1 LNELCE
7 EHNTGFGD
15 RGRGVV
21 NTRNT
26 ALESV
31 ESVESLNNA
40 DFGDSIDPAGEAAP
54 LGTLERGL
62 YLLGLFSTERPEWT
76 LRELREE
83 SQLPKATVRR
93 LMLTLE
99 RLGWV
104 DQDVAGNYTLGP
116 RMLQSVYARTSA
128 SVLVSEARPY
138 IEQLARTTTE
148 SALLSVWGHEG
159 ALSLDLV
166 TTERHFKPFT
176 SVGMVVRGL
185 MTADAKVLV
194 AFAPEAVWNAR
205 YASLSHAMPS
215 GVTLESMRETWRA
228 VREAGVA
235 FDTEEWKPGV
245 CAVAAPVLNAD
256 GFVLASISL
265 VIPSERGHQADL
277 ERHADAVRD
286 AAAALSRVHIERSRL
301 LGTGQDLTESLD

>member
-1 LNELCE
+1 VNDPCE
-7 EHNTGFGD
+7 EHNIGSD
-15 RGRGVV
+15 ERGRGIVDIA
-21 NTRNT
+21 NTLT
-26 ALESV
+26 ASGAGLD
-31 ESVESLNNA
+31 SLA
-40 DFGDSIDPAGEAAP
+40 REAAP

-83 SQLPKATVRR
+83 SQLAKATVRR

-104 DQDVAGNYTLGP
+104 EQDVAGIYTLGP
-116 RMLQSVYARTSA
+116 RMLQSLYARTSS

-138 IEQLARTTTE
+138 LEQLAQITTE

-166 TTERHFKPFT
+166 TTQRHFKPFT
-176 SVGMVVRGL
+176 SAGMVVRGL

-194 AFAPEAVWNAR
+194 AFAPEAVWDAR
-205 YASLSHAMPS
+205 YASLSQAMPS
-215 GVTLESMRETWRA
+215 GISLESMCEKWRA
-228 VREAGVA
+228 VRDAGVA
-235 FDTEEWKPGV
+235 FDNEEWKPGV
-245 CAVAAPVLNAD
+245 CAVAAPVLGAD

-265 VIPSERGHQADL
+265 VIPSERGGKAEL

-286 AAAALSRVHIERSRL
+286 VAAALSRIHIERSRSL
-301 LGTGQDLTESLD
+301 ITAEDSDESVG

>member
-1 LNELCE
+1 MSGIAKTSVVGL
-7 EHNTGFGD
+7 TGLD
-15 RGRGVV
+15 D
-21 NTRNT
+21 
-26 ALESV
+26 A
-31 ESVESLNNA
+31 
-40 DFGDSIDPAGEAAP
+40 PAGQSGEAAP

-104 DQDVAGNYTLGP
+104 EQDPAGNYALGP
-116 RMLQSVYARTSA
+116 RMLQSLYAGTSS

-138 IEQLARTTTE
+138 LEQLAQITTE

-166 TTERHFKPFT
+166 TTQRHFKPFT

-194 AFAPEAVWNAR
+194 AFAPEAAWDAR
-205 YASLSHAMPS
+205 YASLSQAMP
-215 GVTLESMRETWRA
+215 GVITLESMREKWRA
-228 VREAGVA
+228 VRDAGVA
-235 FDTEEWKPGV
+235 FDNEEWKPGV
-245 CAVAAPVLNAD
+245 CAVAAPVLSAD

-265 VIPSERGHQADL
+265 VVPSERGGQPEL

-286 AAAALSRVHIERSRL
+286 AAAALSRVHVERSR
-301 LGTGQDLTESLD
+301 SLNAAEDSGEPAG

>member
-1 LNELCE
+1 MTEIA
-7 EHNTGFGD
+7 NTFTASNGFD
-15 RGRGVV
+15 RPD
-21 NTRNT
+21 TQ
-26 ALESV
+26 
-31 ESVESLNNA
+31 A
-40 DFGDSIDPAGEAAP
+40 DGAAP

-62 YLLGLFSTERPEWT
+62 YLLGLFSTERPTWT

-83 SQLPKATVRR
+83 SQLAKATVRR

-104 DQDVAGNYTLGP
+104 EQDDAGNYTLGP
-116 RMLQSVYARTSA
+116 RMLQSLFAKTSA

-138 IEQLARTTTE
+138 LEQLAHATTE

-166 TTERHFKPFT
+166 TTQRHFKPFT
-176 SVGMVVRGL
+176 SAGMVVRGL
-185 MTADAKVLV
+185 MTADAQVLV
-194 AFAPEAVWNAR
+194 AFAPEVVWDAR
-205 YASLSHAMPS
+205 YASLSQATPA
-215 GVTLESMRETWRA
+215 GIAVDSMRKKWRE
-228 VREAGVA
+228 VRDAGIA

-245 CAVAAPVLNAD
+245 CAVAAPVLGAD

-265 VIPSERGHQADL
+265 VIPSERGGQQEL

-286 AAAALSRVHIERSRL
+286 AAAALSRVHIERNR
-301 LGTGQDLTESLD
+301 SLSTAQNPDE

>member
-1 LNELCE
+1 MNELSE
-7 EHNTGFGD
+7 EHNIGFVE
-15 RGRGVV
+15 RGRE
-21 NTRNT
+21 T
-26 ALESV
+26 V
-31 ESVESLNNA
+31 ETSTTSSRAFLAGE
-40 DFGDSIDPAGEAAP
+40 AGEAAP

-104 DQDVAGNYTLGP
+104 EQDVAGNYALGP
-116 RMLQSVYARTSA
+116 RMLQSLYAKTSA

-138 IEQLARTTTE
+138 LERLAQSTTE

-159 ALSLDLV
+159 TLSLDLV

-176 SVGMVVRGL
+176 SAGMVVHGL
-185 MTADAKVLV
+185 MSADAKVLV
-194 AFAPEAVWNAR
+194 AFAPEMLWDAR
-205 YASLSHAMPS
+205 YASLSQAMPA
-215 GVTLESMRETWRA
+215 GVTVDSMRAKWRE
-228 VREAGVA
+228 VRAAGVA
-235 FDTEEWKPGV
+235 FDNEEWKPGV
-245 CAVAAPVLNAD
+245 CAVAAPVLGAD

-265 VIPSERGHQADL
+265 VIPSERGGKQEL
-277 ERHADAVRD
+277 ERYAAAVRD
-286 AAAALSRVHIERSRL
+286 AAAALSRVHIERNQA
-301 LGTGQDLTESLD
+301 LGMTPDDGDSQG

>member
-1 LNELCE
+1 MLDIAK
-7 EHNTGFGD
+7 TSVVGFA
-15 RGRGVV
+15 GRDD
-21 NTRNT
+21 
-26 ALESV
+26 A
-31 ESVESLNNA
+31 
-40 DFGDSIDPAGEAAP
+40 PAGQPGEAAP

-62 YLLGLFSTERPEWT
+62 YLLGLFSADRPEWT

-83 SQLPKATVRR
+83 SQLAKATVRR

-104 DQDVAGNYTLGP
+104 EQDPAGDYTLGP
-116 RMLQSVYARTSA
+116 RMLQSLYAGTSS

-138 IEQLARTTTE
+138 LEQLAQITTE

-166 TTERHFKPFT
+166 TTQRHFKPFT

-194 AFAPEAVWNAR
+194 AFAPEAVWDAR
-205 YASLSHAMPS
+205 YASLSQAMP
-215 GVTLESMRETWRA
+215 GGITLESMRENWRA
-228 VREAGVA
+228 VRDAGVA
-235 FDTEEWKPGV
+235 FDNEEWKPGV
-245 CAVAAPVLNAD
+245 CAVAAPVLSAD

-265 VIPSERGHQADL
+265 VIPSERGGKPEL
-277 ERHADAVRD
+277 ERHAAAVRD
-286 AAAALSRVHIERSRL
+286 AAAALSRVHIERSRSL
-301 LGTGQDLTESLD
+301 STAEDSGESVG